1 MWRNPLF
8 YLARNVLI
16 ITLIGFGITVPAKA
30 VETLLI
36 DEMPSHCI
44 HYVENSGSNV
54 GFSSLRFVNNF
65 IDGAV
70 ATDEHVIKEH
80 FWIDLAVQTDV
91 GNRFNRYGSP
101 FYAKFSLNAPV
112 PLADMLY
119 RLTTIIQNNP
129 LKYSLISVR
138 GLAYLTPSSH
148 YPRKI
153 DLADTNS

>member
-16 ITLIGFGITVPAKA
+16 IILIGFGITVPAKA
-30 VETLLI
+30 SGTLLI
-36 DEMPSHCI
+36 NEMASHHI

-54 GFSSLRFVNNF
+54 GFSSLRFANNF
-65 IDGAV
+65 IKVAV
-70 ATDEHVIKEH
+70 ATDERVIEEH

-91 GNRFNRYGSP
+91 SKRFNRYGSP
-101 FYAKFSLNAPV
+101 FYAKFSWNAPV
-112 PLADMLY
+112 PSADTLY
-119 RLTTIIQNNP
+119 RKTASLQNNP
-129 LKYSLISVR
+129 FKYSLISAR
-138 GLAYLTPSSH
+138 GLAYLTPRSH

>member
-8 YLARNVLI
+8 YLAKNLLI

-36 DEMPSHCI
+36 DEMQFHCI
-44 HYVENSGSNV
+44 HHVENSGSKV
-54 GFSSLRFVNNF
+54 EFSCLPFVNNF
-65 IDGAV
+65 IDGAAV
-70 ATDEHVIKEH
+70 TDERVIKEH
-80 FWIDLAVQTDV
+80 LWIDLAVQTDV

-119 RLTTIIQNNP
+119 RVTAIIQNNP
-129 LKYSLISVR
+129 LKYSLISAR
-138 GLAYLTPSSH
+138 GLAYLTPSLH

-153 DLADTNS
+153 DFADTNS